1 MVNFIQ
7 EVADAVGDVV
17 RPVADV
23 VGDVVRPVADAAA
36 DVLRPVGEAILES
49 DEIKTIVNVAAV
61 VSGNSWAVPIINGA
75 DAIDEGADPEDVLKT
90 IVVSTVAAGAAD
102 AVGEVAAEA
111 LTDKV
116 GSTVANFIADTGVNV
131 VTNGGDIGAAV
142 LDAGL
147 KGSQIVSNTTNTI
160 VDSLGIDTST
170 DLGKTLDKSLKTGI
184 SAEIMGE
191 DGVKAASI
199 AAISDTIINPVL
211 KKGDELPPEALG
223 DVSKLVSIALIAG
236 ARGENVYDAINQ
248 ELGNTA
254 TADLRDLV
262 RTKVKDFIDPV
273 EELPMDTGEFLT
285 EAVLP
290 GKETLDKFRDTSV
303 TEKDLPYSPQNL
315 LSPGVLS
322 DEMRQ
327 ELLRNTGIELG
338 KSSDI
343 ARLID
348 EYEKR
353 VSPTRSLSEQEV
365 LDDPKRF

>member
-1 MVNFIQ
+1 MVNAVK
-7 EVADAVGDVV
+7 EVADFAGDVI
-17 RPVADV
+17 
-23 VGDVVRPVADAAA
+23 RPVADAAA
-36 DVLRPVGEAILES
+36 DVLRPVGEAILRS
-49 DEIKTIVNVAAV
+49 DEVKTVVNVAAV
-61 VSGNSWAVPIINGA
+61 ATGNSWAVPIINGA

-90 IVVSTVAAGAAD
+90 IVISTVAAGAAD

-211 KKGDELPPEALG
+211 EKGDELTPEALG
-223 DVSKLVSIALIAG
+223 DVSKLVSTALIAG

-254 TADLRDLV
+254 TADLRNLV
-262 RTKVKDFIDPV
+262 STKVKDFIDPV

-290 GKETLDKFRDTSV
+290 SKETLDKF
-303 TEKDLPYSPQNL
+303 
-315 LSPGVLS
+315 
-322 DEMRQ
+322 
-327 ELLRNTGIELG
+327 
-338 KSSDI
+338 
-343 ARLID
+343 
-348 EYEKR
+348 
-353 VSPTRSLSEQEV
+353 
-365 LDDPKRF
+365 